1 MPGHPAAHR
10 AIETAAI
17 ETPAAAK
24 AQSTI
29 AQIISA
35 LDDRNVLRALRLLEP
50 ARETSES
57 SSGPDEAAPRCVTC
71 ITRGE

>member
-1 MPGHPAAHR
+1 MPGHPAAH
-10 AIETAAI
+10 AAI
-17 ETPAAAK
+17 ETQPAAK
-24 AQSTI
+24 TQTTI

-50 ARETSES
+50 AGETSES
-57 SSGPDEAAPRCVTC
+57 SPSPDEAGPRCVTC

>member
-1 MPGHPAAHR
+1 MPGHPAAHTAVR
-10 AIETAAI
+10 AAI
-17 ETPAAAK
+17 ETQPAAK
-24 AQSTI
+24 TQTTI

-50 ARETSES
+50 ASETSES
-57 SSGPDEAAPRCVTC
+57 SSSPDKAGPACVTC